1 MAAFAANAAE
11 RPSDSSSENDFES
24 LFHVIDEEDEVFSFD
39 AMDIRHLPDSQE
51 LEITFVF
58 GANRVDAFESKVY
71 VHVAGLD
78 GDVCSSLLVG
88 DLQLKRIVFSLGMC
102 VLQWFWMGFGAARIE
117 IGAAVAEAVALDEEM
132 LRFWRA
138 VYEPMLAEFLYVN
151 RLPDKEVVL
160 AVDVA
165 YAWPAQPTPAPR
177 DDRSWCADAPRI
189 RRWREQ
195 FSLLVPLGGKAPRV
209 SSRYLCARR

>member
-1 MAAFAANAAE
+1 MAAFAADAAE

-24 LFHVIDEEDEVFSFD
+24 LFHVVDEEDEVFSFD
-39 AMDIRHLPDSQE
+39 AMLIRHLSESQE

-58 GANRVDAFESKVY
+58 GANRVDAFESKVF

-151 RLPDKEVVL
+151 RLPDKEVAL
-160 AVDVA
+160 AVDAA
-165 YAWPAQPTPAPR
+165 YAWPAQPTPPPR
-177 DDRSWCADAPRI
+177 DDRGWCADAPRI

-195 FSLLVPLGGKAPRV
+195 FSLLVPLGGKSPRV
-209 SSRYLCARR
+209 PPRSPRR